1 MIDAIILAGGL
12 SRRMGRPKPLLR
24 FSEDRTFLDQI
35 VAILR
40 SSQVDRI
47 TAVLG
52 AHAELVQQSIDSSGA
67 RVVVNRECEKGQLS
81 SLIVGL
87 TSLPADSEAIVLC
100 LVDNPLV
107 TVETVDRLVAAF
119 RKTGNPIVIPI
130 HEGKRGHPTVFGASL
145 FQELIEAP
153 ASEGAKYVVRSHADQ
168 VLELDV
174 SDVAVTIGIDT
185 PQQYREHFGCDP
197 CGCEAP

>member
-12 SRRMGRPKPLLR
+12 SQRMGRPKPLLK

-52 AHAELVQQSIDSSGA
+52 AHAELVQQSIGSSGV
-67 RVVVNRECEKGQLS
+67 RVVVNKEYEKGQLS

-107 TVETVDRLVAAF
+107 TVETVDRLVGAF

-130 HEGKRGHPTVFGASL
+130 HEGKRGHPTVFGSVVV
-145 FQELIEAP
+145 P
-153 ASEGAKYVVRSHADQ
+153 RTHRGAGERRSQVRRAIACRSG
-168 VLELDV
+168 
-174 SDVAVTIGIDT
+174 T
-185 PQQYREHFGCDP
+185 
-197 CGCEAP
+197 